1 LDIDC
6 IQISAR
12 RLPEGNALITSRQ
25 LLPLP
30 AAEDY
35 LVKRRRREKE
45 EERWEAS
52 ERRPNVVAELL
63 TADAIEPGSELSLKL
78 DSFSREEQNLI
89 RPNLQKDPL
98 IGRAEWTGISL
109 HKALR
114 WHLNNEYYTA
124 TGLVKKILQE
134 YGPRTKRVP
143 EPQYWTV
150 PDGRTLLEVADGLTE
165 EPLDEIPLNELVE

>member
-1 LDIDC
+1 ML
-6 IQISAR
+6 R
-12 RLPEGNALITSRQ
+12 RVHEQ
-25 LLPLP
+25 VWLLPLP

-98 IGRAEWTGISL
+98 IGRAEWITSGKL
-109 HKALR
+109 
-114 WHLNNEYYTA
+114 W
-124 TGLVKKILQE
+124 
-134 YGPRTKRVP
+134 
-143 EPQYWTV
+143 
-150 PDGRTLLEVADGLTE
+150 
-165 EPLDEIPLNELVE
+165 VE